1 MKKRFLLPL
10 LLFFLPATII
20 GAAYA
25 GFVYSN
31 KVDTK
36 TDTNLGKIDDIKPNF
51 KLDENNYT
59 IYFFPSMQAVDLNF
73 NNDFSE
79 ANIRS
84 KIDGAS
90 NKESDKWGQ
99 WTEDNSYY
107 PKKIE
112 THGGPSISLQQFEN
126 IGEPYSG
133 DYDNYPSWITKY
145 TLQFSGWT
153 SDKEA
158 SKNGY
163 KSQGDYNYI
172 SAFDDLTKIDETSQ
186 DGTNAN
192 DKVVFVYPIFTTGK
206 AYITEKNNHVVKLTA
221 SMPNPAQ
228 PSKKITKPRYL
239 SRIDGAENTTYFY
252 YKNLVINENELW
264 TWDLSF
270 AGQSS
275 NRAWYSD
282 WPYYRSDGS
291 SEAPSYYIYKSNF
304 DNSLIKEAGIY
315 NIYAYLQRKDG
326 KNATFDEDAANKSL
340 FSTDINS
347 NLLPLIHEDDF
358 TNPNDFKASLGTW
371 PGGHSFW
378 LFVKIEKVYEFRLA
392 GTEGRGFTFDTAGQ
406 LYVSNFSS
414 AKYTDPKLGK
424 LWKMYYLDNVFMEKG
439 KNNLFTEYIN
449 PSNNNTYKIRN
460 TVFSF
465 LPSDENLAT
474 INGIGPMTSEEL
486 TFVNEKELD
495 LNVKGN
501 YKGVSSETES
511 TYKKIKK
518 EGIPPESPY
527 YSEYIKN
534 PENLPNYA
542 PGKDY
547 TEYFFA
553 SEFKYS
559 GFCKVLIKVDF
570 ATSGEHKGKPTSIRV
585 AVAPYLTNVHKVY
598 VYPDET
604 NLVTFRDPETN
615 LIDPENN
622 TTLKAIE
629 LTSFE
634 MNASEDYV
642 LNDQEITLRDGS
654 KKMLSAYL
662 TDYDVIDHLTNKA
675 IKIGKSYKRHMACWQ
690 RTKSST

>member
-31 KVDTK
+31 KVDIK

-84 KIDGAS
+84 KIDGA
-90 NKESDKWGQ
+90 NKSQWGY
-99 WTEDNSYY
+99 WTNNSYY
-107 PKKIE
+107 PKKLE
-112 THGGPSISLQQFEN
+112 THGGPSISVEQFKT
-126 IGEPYSG
+126 IDEPVTEQK
-133 DYDNYPSWITKY
+133 DDNWPTAY

-153 SDKEA
+153 ANKDA
-158 SKNGY
+158 SKSGY
-163 KSQGDYNYI
+163 KSQGDYKYL

-186 DGTNAN
+186 DGTNPN

-206 AYITEKNNHVVKLTA
+206 DYKGTKRNQVLLEGEK
-221 SMPNPAQ
+221 S
-228 PSKKITKPRYL
+228 RYL
-239 SRIDGAENTTYFY
+239 SRVDGDENKTYFY
-252 YKNLVINENELW
+252 YNNLVINQSSQLQIK
-264 TWDLSF
+264 F
-270 AGQSS
+270 AGL
-275 NRAWYSD
+275 AITGWYEG
-282 WPYYRSDGS
+282 WHYYRDS
-291 SEAPSYYIYKSNF
+291 SSYYLY
-304 DNSLIKEAGIY
+304 NSGSATNSIIKEPGIY
-315 NIYAYLQRKDG
+315 NVYVYLQRGTSYHSSDA
-326 KNATFDEDAANKSL
+326 NTFNNE
-340 FSTDINS
+340 IN
-347 NLLPLIHEDDF
+347 NEKIPLVYEDDTSNEDGF
-358 TNPNDFKASLGTW
+358 GITKWNWRYT
-371 PGGHSFW
+371 FW
-378 LFVKIEKVYEFRLA
+378 MFVKVEKVYEFRLA

-406 LYVSNFSS
+406 LYVSRFSS

-439 KNNLFTEYIN
+439 KNNLFTEYTN
-449 PSNNNTYKIRN
+449 SNGKPFKIRN

-465 LPSDENLAT
+465 LPSDENLST
-474 INGIGPMTSEEL
+474 IDGIEAMTDEEL
-486 TFVNEKELD
+486 NYVNTNEPD

-501 YKGVSSETES
+501 YKGISDTSF
-511 TYKKIKK
+511 KKI
-518 EGIPPESPY
+518 ENSQD
-527 YSEYIKN
+527 EYIKHH
-534 PENLPNYA
+534 ENLPNYV

-547 TEYFFA
+547 ADYFFA

-570 ATSGEHKGKPTSIRV
+570 ATSGDHKGKPTSIRV
-585 AVAPYLTNVHKVY
+585 AVVPYLTNVHKVY

-634 MNASEDYV
+634 MKANDDYI
-642 LNDQEITLRDGS
+642 LNDQEITLKDGS
-654 KKMLSAYL
+654 KMMLSAYL
-662 TDYDVIDHLTNKA
+662 TQYDVVDHLTNKK
-675 IKIGKSYKRHMACWQ
+675 IEIGKSYKRHMACWQ
-690 RTKSST
+690 RVKTS